1 MGVKKATNL
10 YTDAFKRLRRNKP
23 AMFGL
28 AFVIFITIIAILA
41 PLLAPADPNKIDLQ
55 NRLKPMGSSS
65 KICKNGVYLL
75 GSDEYGRDILSRLIY
90 GARVSL
96 LVGVVT
102 QFITTVIGIIVGA
115 LAGYYGGA
123 IDMFMMR
130 VADVLFA
137 FPELL
142 FYIGMM
148 FALGPG
154 LTNMFIALS
163 VIGWAGK
170 ARLVRSQVISLK
182 ETEFVEAAKAQ
193 GLSDFRIITKHILP
207 NCMGPIIV
215 SVSLGIPGSIL
226 AEAGLSFLGLGILPP
241 TPSWGNMIRSA
252 SAYLRIQPW
261 YAVWPGLVLMLATFS
276 FNLLGDGLRDALDP
290 RLKQ

>member
-1 MGVKKATNL
+1 MAEKKAASL
-10 YTDAFKRLRRNKP
+10 YADAFRRLRKNKA

-28 AFVIFITIIAILA
+28 IFVIFVVLVAIFA

-55 NRLKPMGSSS
+55 NRLKSMGSPSR
-65 KICKNGVYLL
+65 ICKNGVYIL

-90 GARVSL
+90 GARISL
-96 LVGVVT
+96 TVGVMT
-102 QFITTVIGIIVGA
+102 QIITTAIGIIIGS
-115 LAGYYGGA
+115 LAGYYGGV
-123 IDMFMMR
+123 IDMVMMR
-130 VADVLFA
+130 VADMLFA

-170 ARLVRSQVISLK
+170 ARLVRSQVIYLK

-193 GLSDFRIITKHILP
+193 GLSDFRIIVKHILP

-215 SVSLGIPGSIL
+215 SVSLGIPGAIL

-261 YAVWPGLVLMLATFS
+261 YAVWPGVVLMLATFA

>member
-41 PLLAPADPNKIDLQ
+41 PLLVPADPNKIDLQ

>member
-1 MGVKKATNL
+1 MKKATNL

>member
-1 MGVKKATNL
+1 MSAKKATSL
-10 YTDAFKRLRRNKP
+10 YADAFKRLKRNKP

-28 AFVIFITIIAILA
+28 AFVIFITIVAVFA

-55 NRLKPMGSSS
+55 NRLKPMGSPSR
-65 KICKNGVYLL
+65 ICRNGVYML

-96 LVGVVT
+96 LVGVIT
-102 QFITTVIGIIVGA
+102 QLITTVIGIVVGA

-123 IDMFMMR
+123 IDMVMMR
-130 VADVLFA
+130 VADMLFA

-193 GLSDFRIITKHILP
+193 GLSDFRIIVKHILP

>member
-1 MGVKKATNL
+1 M
-10 YTDAFKRLRRNKP
+10 
-23 AMFGL
+23 
-28 AFVIFITIIAILA
+28 
-41 PLLAPADPNKIDLQ
+41 
-55 NRLKPMGSSS
+55 
-65 KICKNGVYLL
+65 
-75 GSDEYGRDILSRLIY
+75 
-90 GARVSL
+90 
-96 LVGVVT
+96 
-102 QFITTVIGIIVGA
+102 
-115 LAGYYGGA
+115 
-123 IDMFMMR
+123 
-130 VADVLFA
+130 LFA

-193 GLSDFRIITKHILP
+193 GLSDFRIIVKHILP

>member
-28 AFVIFITIIAILA
+28 AFVIFITIIAVLA

-65 KICKNGVYLL
+65 RICKNGVYLL

-170 ARLVRSQVISLK
+170 ARLVRSQVMSLK

-193 GLSDFRIITKHILP
+193 GFSDFRIITKHILP

>member
-1 MGVKKATNL
+1 MAEKKSVSI
-10 YTDAFKRLRRNKP
+10 YKDAYKRLKRNKP
-23 AMFGL
+23 AIFGL
-28 AFVIFITIIAILA
+28 VFIIIIVFVAIFA

-55 NRLKPMGSSS
+55 NRLKPSGSPSR
-65 KICKNGVYLL
+65 ICKNGVYLL
-75 GSDEYGRDILSRLIY
+75 GSDEYGRDILSRLLY

-96 LVGVVT
+96 MIGVVT
-102 QFITTVIGIIVGA
+102 QLITTIIGVIIGA

-123 IDMFMMR
+123 IDMIMMR
-130 VADVLFA
+130 VADMLFA
-137 FPELL
+137 FPDLL

-154 LTNMFIALS
+154 IVNMFIALS

-170 ARLVRSQVISLK
+170 ARLVRSQVIALK

-215 SVSLGIPGSIL
+215 SVSIGIPGSIL

-241 TPSWGNMIRSA
+241 TASWGNMIRSA
-252 SAYLRIQPW
+252 SSYLRIQPW
-261 YAVWPGLVLMLATFS
+261 YAVWPGLVLMLTTFA